1 MKRSVKDSLSGKWL
15 SGVPS
20 DRIKK
25 IKNKQMKDVLKIASA
40 VVFTLI
46 LSSCGSGA
54 KDDKGG
60 LTDKKAQLEKLK
72 EDQKKLNDQIA
83 KLQNEIGSTDTSSS
97 LNKGKL
103 IAASA
108 VTEQAFEHYIDLQGR
123 VDADNVSIVTPR
135 GGQLQPSQVK
145 QLFIKKGDF
154 VKKGQLLAKLDDDVQ
169 QKSLQTLKT
178 QLAYA
183 EDVYRRQKNL
193 WDQSIGTEM
202 QLKTAENNVNNLKDQ
217 INTTTAQWE
226 MTNVRS
232 DVSGYVEQLN
242 LKVGEM
248 FTGMAGNNPQI
259 QIVNNSSLKV
269 VTEVPENYL
278 SKIKEGTPVNVK
290 LPDENLEFNSNISLM
305 NRAIGLNSR
314 SVVTEAKIPYNP
326 NVHINQVAQVRIKDY
341 ANPHAIVIPL
351 TVLQTDENG
360 KYVYVIATENGKK
373 VARKKVVQVGEMY
386 GNNIEVKG
394 GLSVGDQLIT
404 EGFQSLYEGQAVT
417 TG

>member
-1 MKRSVKDSLSGKWL
+1 
-15 SGVPS
+15 
-20 DRIKK
+20 
-25 IKNKQMKDVLKIASA
+25 MKDVLKIASA
-40 VVFTLI
+40 VVFLLI
-46 LSSCGSGA
+46 LSSCGSGS
-54 KDDKGG
+54 KDEKGSLG
-60 LTDKKAQLEKLK
+60 DKKAQLEKLK
-72 EDQKKLNDQIA
+72 NDQKKLNDQIA

-103 IAASA
+103 IAASP

-135 GGQLQPSQVK
+135 GGQMQASQVK

-154 VKKGQLLAKLDDDVQ
+154 VKKGQLLAKLDDDVL
-169 QKSLQTLKT
+169 QKQLQTMKT

-193 WDQSIGTEM
+193 WDQGIGTEM
-202 QLKTAENNVNNLKDQ
+202 QLKTYENNVNNLKDQ

-232 DVSGYVEQLN
+232 DVNGYVEQLN
-242 LKVGEM
+242 LKPGEI

-278 SKIKEGTPVNVK
+278 SKIKEGTPVDIK
-290 LPDENLEFNSNISLM
+290 LPDANLEFESKIALM

-314 SVVTEAKIPYNP
+314 SIVTEAKIPYNQS
-326 NVHINQVAQVRIKDY
+326 VHINQVAQVRIKDY

-360 KYVYVIATENGKK
+360 KYVYVMAVENGKK
-373 VARKKVVQVGEMY
+373 VAKKKVVQVGEIY

-394 GLSVGDQLIT
+394 GLNVGDQLIT

-417 TG
+417 TS

>member
-1 MKRSVKDSLSGKWL
+1 MKRSVKNSLSGKWL

-46 LSSCGSGA
+46 LSSCGSGP
-54 KDDKGG
+54 KDEKGG

-103 IAASA
+103 IAVSP
-108 VTEQAFEHYIDLQGR
+108 VTEQAFDHYIDLQGR
-123 VDADNVSIVTPR
+123 VDADNISIVTPR
-135 GGQLQPSQVK
+135 GGQMQPSQVR
-145 QLFIKKGDF
+145 QLFIRKGDF

-202 QLKTAENNVNNLKDQ
+202 QLKTAENSVNNLKDQ

-242 LKVGEM
+242 LKVGEA

-278 SKIKEGTPVNVK
+278 SKIKEGTPVNIK

-373 VARKKVVQVGEMY
+373 VAKKKVVQVGEIY

-394 GLSVGDQLIT
+394 GLSIGDQLIT

>member
-1 MKRSVKDSLSGKWL
+1 MKRPFKNSLTRECM

-25 IKNKQMKDVLKIASA
+25 IKNNQMKDILKITSA
-40 VVFTLI
+40 VVFILI

-54 KDDKGG
+54 KDEKGS

-72 EDQKKLNDQIA
+72 NDQKKLNDQIA
-83 KLQNEIGSTDTSSS
+83 KLQSEIGSIDTSSS

-103 IAASA
+103 VAAIS
-108 VTEQAFEHYIDLQGR
+108 VNEQAFDHYIDLQGR
-123 VDADNVSIVTPR
+123 IDADNVSIITPR
-135 GGQLQPSQVK
+135 GGQMQPSQVTK
-145 QLFIKKGDF
+145 LFIKKGDF
-154 VKKGQLLAKLDDDVQ
+154 VKRGQLIAKLDDDVL
-169 QKSLQTLKT
+169 QKQLQSLKT

-183 EDVYRRQKNL
+183 EDVYNRQKNL
-193 WDQSIGTEM
+193 WDQGIGTEM
-202 QLKTAENNVNNLKDQ
+202 QLKTAENVVNGFKDQ

-242 LKVGEM
+242 LKAGET

-278 SKIKEGTPVNVK
+278 SKIKEGMPVNIK
-290 LPDENLEFNSNISLM
+290 LPDANTEFNSSISLM
-305 NRAIGLNSR
+305 SRAIGLNSR
-314 SVVTEAKIPYNP
+314 SIVTEAKIPYNP

-373 VARKKVVQVGEMY
+373 IAKKKIVQVGEIY

-394 GLSVGDQLIT
+394 GLNVGDQLIT

-417 TG
+417 TS